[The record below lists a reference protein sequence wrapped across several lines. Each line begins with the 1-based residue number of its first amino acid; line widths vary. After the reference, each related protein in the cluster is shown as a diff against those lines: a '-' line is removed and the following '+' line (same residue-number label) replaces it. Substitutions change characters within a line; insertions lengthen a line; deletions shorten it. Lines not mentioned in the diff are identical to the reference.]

1 MRKAEV
7 ERETAE
13 TYVKVFIDLD
23 GRGNVRVDTGIGFFD
38 HMVETM
44 TYYAGFDGEVIGREK
59 RWVGGHHVMEDVGL
73 TMGEAIRKALG
84 DRGFSRFGEAITPM
98 DETLVLA
105 AIDISGRP
113 RAFIDLP
120 RGAVG
125 GVSVEDL
132 AHFIESLAYTLK
144 ASVHIVVFRK
154 GNTHHVVEA
163 AFKSLGRAL
172 GEATRSFSGVRSLK
186 GVLEG

>member
-1 MRKAEV
+1 MRRADV

-13 TYVKVFIDLD
+13 TYVKVSVDLD
-23 GRGNVRVDTGIGFFD
+23 GKGDVRVDTGIGFFD

-44 TYYAGFDGEVIGREK
+44 SYYAGFDCEVVGREK

-73 TMGEAIRKALG
+73 AMGEAIRKALG
-84 DRGFSRFGEAITPM
+84 GEGFARFGEAVTPM
-98 DETLVLA
+98 DEALVLA

-113 RAFIDLP
+113 RAFIELP
-120 RGAVG
+120 RGIVG
-125 GVSVEDL
+125 GVPVEDL
-132 AHFIESLAYTLK
+132 AHFIESMAYTLK
-144 ASVHIVVFRK
+144 ASIHIIVLRT

-172 GEATRSFSGVRSLK
+172 GEATRPFSGVRSLK